1 MIQSQH
7 GGDNMAGV
15 MIVTGGSRGI
25 GAAISRQAAAKAYAV
40 AINYTRAKDRADALV
55 RDIVAAGGKA
65 LAIQG
70 DVSKEADIERLFA
83 ETTAKLGAPGVLVNN
98 AGVSVSTSIA
108 DCKAADIDTIL
119 GVNIRGVILS
129 SRAAVR
135 AMSTARGGKG
145 GVIINI
151 SSISALYG
159 GLPQDVIYAASK
171 GAVDS
176 FTLGLAK
183 EVSGQGIRV
192 CTVRPGLTET
202 EMLDPDFPEPG
213 QAAEVAK
220 RTVPLG
226 RIGQPEDIA
235 GAVLYLASDAASYIT
250 GTFINVSGAR
260 EINVKMA
267 SG

>member
-1 MIQSQH
+1 MPK
-7 GGDNMAGV
+7 V

-25 GAAISRQAAAKAYAV
+25 GAAISRRAGAAGYAV
-40 AINYTRAKDRADALV
+40 SVNYTRAKDRAEALV
-55 RDIVAAGGKA
+55 KDIESAGGRA
-65 LAIQG
+65 IAIQA
-70 DVSKEADIERLFA
+70 DVAKEADIERLFV
-83 ETTAKLGAPGVLVNN
+83 ETTAKLGKPDVLVNN
-98 AGVSVSTSIA
+98 AGVSVSTTIA
-108 DCKAADIDTIL
+108 GCKASDIDYIL
-119 GVNIRGVILS
+119 GVNIRGVILT

-135 AMSTARGGKG
+135 AMSTAQGGKG

-183 EVSGQGIRV
+183 EVAKEGIRV

-202 EMLDPDFPEPG
+202 EMLDADFPEPG
-213 QAAEVAK
+213 QAAAAAA

-226 RIGQPEDIA
+226 RIGQPDDIA
-235 GAVLYLASDAASYIT
+235 GAVLYLASDVAGYVT
-250 GTFINVSGAR
+250 GTSINVSGAR

>member
-1 MIQSQH
+1 MSK
-7 GGDNMAGV
+7 V

-25 GAAISRQAAAKAYAV
+25 GAAITRQAAAAGYAV
-40 AINYTRAKDRADALV
+40 AINFTRARDRAEALV
-55 RDIVAAGGKA
+55 KEIGAAGGKA
-65 LAIQG
+65 ICVQA
-70 DVSKEADIERLFA
+70 DVAKEADVERLFA
-83 ETTAKLGAPGVLVNN
+83 ETASALGKPDVLVNN
-98 AGVSVSTSIA
+98 AGVSVTTSIA

-119 GVNIRGVILS
+119 GVNVRGLILA

-145 GVIINI
+145 GVIVNI

-176 FTLGLAK
+176 FTRGLATEIAK
-183 EVSGQGIRV
+183 EGIRV
-192 CTVRPGLTET
+192 CTVRPGLTYT
-202 EMLDPDFPEPG
+202 EMLDADFGPG
-213 QAAEVAK
+213 QAAEAAR

-226 RIGQPEDIA
+226 RIGQPDDIA
-235 GAVLYLASDAASYIT
+235 SAVIYLASEAASYIT
-250 GTFINVSGAR
+250 GTFLNVSGAR
-260 EINVKMA
+260 EINVKTA

>member
-1 MIQSQH
+1 MSK
-7 GGDNMAGV
+7 V

-25 GAAISRQAAAKAYAV
+25 GAAISRQAAAGGYAV
-40 AINYTRAKDRADALV
+40 AVNYTRAKDRADALV
-55 RDIVAAGGKA
+55 REIVSAGGKA
-65 LAIQG
+65 IAVQG
-70 DVSKEADIERLFA
+70 DVAKEADVERLFA
-83 ETTAKLGAPGVLVNN
+83 ETARTLGAPTVLVNN

-108 DCKAADIDTIL
+108 DCKAADIDYIL
-119 GVNIRGVILS
+119 GVNVRGVILTARS
-129 SRAAVR
+129 AVR
-135 AMSTARGGKG
+135 AMSKAAGGKG

-183 EVSGQGIRV
+183 EVAGQGIRV

-202 EMLDPDFPEPG
+202 EMLEPDFPEPG
-213 QAAEVAK
+213 QAAEVAR

-226 RIGQPEDIA
+226 RIGQPDDIA
-235 GAVLYLASDAASYIT
+235 NAVMYLVSDAASYIS